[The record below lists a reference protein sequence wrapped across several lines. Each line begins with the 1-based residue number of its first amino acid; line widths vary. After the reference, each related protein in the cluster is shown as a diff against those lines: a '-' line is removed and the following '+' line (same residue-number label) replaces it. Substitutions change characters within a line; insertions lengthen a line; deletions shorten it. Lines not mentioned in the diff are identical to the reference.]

1 MTTKAERL
9 AKEVSHAAD
18 CGNEFKIGYEAAQL
32 ILDQQALIVQLRDAL
47 KWSTPDEYA
56 AITYVE
62 ALAAANAALE
72 NEE

>member
-1 MTTKAERL
+1 MTTKAERMAHWL
-9 AKEVSHAAD
+9 ERDGANCQRHVD
-18 CGNEFKIGYEAAQL
+18 AAQL